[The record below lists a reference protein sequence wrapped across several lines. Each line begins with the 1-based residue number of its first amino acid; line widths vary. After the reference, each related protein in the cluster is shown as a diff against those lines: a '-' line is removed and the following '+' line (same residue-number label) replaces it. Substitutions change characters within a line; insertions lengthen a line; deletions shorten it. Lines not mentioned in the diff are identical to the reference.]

1 MLSCWFT
8 RSASPASGSKI
19 TPRLSRSWAAAL
31 QKTVWFR
38 LDLGL
43 ASPFIL
49 RGCAAMPVTFASKVL
64 SIACMC
70 LMLIWQSSSRPLN
83 KGCSKATQGMSIA
96 GRKVGAGLRTLP
108 SWFQRFCQRPMVK
121 FIVAWRAP
129 GANPKRWIVSLH
141 GSRGFATD
149 DLAIWYPSLKG
160 RDVGLISV
168 QCGGSAPIIH
178 HGRTMRRCKSTGKA
192 TRIYLDEKR

>member
-1 MLSCWFT
+1 
-8 RSASPASGSKI
+8 
-19 TPRLSRSWAAAL
+19 
-31 QKTVWFR
+31 
-38 LDLGL
+38 
-43 ASPFIL
+43 
-49 RGCAAMPVTFASKVL
+49 
-64 SIACMC
+64 
-70 LMLIWQSSSRPLN
+70 
-83 KGCSKATQGMSIA
+83 MSIA
-96 GRKVGAGLRTLP
+96 GHKVGAGLRTLP

-168 QCGGSAPIIH
+168 QWWIGADNSPRSYYAPLQ
-178 HGRTMRRCKSTGKA
+178 
-192 TRIYLDEKR
+192 IYRESHPNLS